1 MTNHDIIP
9 EGAIFG
15 SIKPELFMKHS
26 GLELLQMM
34 ADQKIPGPPIAKLM
48 NFILSEVELG
58 RAVFRGLPNLDHY
71 NPAGT
76 VHGGWPATIMDSA
89 LGCAVQTKLPAGML
103 FTTIEF
109 KINLVRPL
117 FENSGE
123 VVCEGN
129 IVHFG
134 RTIATSEATLKR
146 ADGKLVAH
154 GTCTCAIFKFQ
165 ALKT

>member
-1 MTNHDIIP
+1 MSDNNMIGED
-9 EGAIFG
+9 AIFG
-15 SIKPELFMKHS
+15 SIAPELFLKHS

-34 ADQKIPGPPIAKLM
+34 VEGNVPGPPIAKLM
-48 NFILSEVELG
+48 NFMLSEVGPG
-58 RAVFRGLPNLDHY
+58 RAVFRGGPTLDHY

-76 VHGGWPATIMDSA
+76 VHGGWAATILDSA
-89 LGCAVQTKLPAGML
+89 LGCAVQTKLPKGL
-103 FTTIEF
+103 VFTTIEF

-129 IVHFG
+129 VVHFG

-146 ADGKLVAH
+146 AGGKLVAH
-154 GTCTCAIFKFQ
+154 GTATCAIFQ
-165 ALKT
+165 AQG

>member
-1 MTNHDIIP
+1 MSGNMIP
-9 EGAIFG
+9 EDAVFG
-15 SIKPELFMKHS
+15 SIEPELFSKHS

-34 ADQKIPGPPIAKLM
+34 AGMKIPGPPIAKLM
-48 NFILSEVELG
+48 NFILSEVGPG
-58 RAVFRGLPNLDHY
+58 RAVFCGSPTLDHY

-76 VHGGWPATIMDSA
+76 VHGGWAATILDSA
-89 LGCAVQTKLPAGML
+89 LGCAVQTKLPKGMV

-123 VVCEGN
+123 LVCEGN
-129 IVHFG
+129 VVHFG

-154 GTCTCAIFKFQ
+154 GTSTCAIFK
-165 ALKT
+165 APTVA

>member
-1 MTNHDIIP
+1 MTGKNIIP
-9 EGAIFG
+9 EGTVFG
-15 SIKPELFMKHS
+15 SIEPKLFLQHS
-26 GLELLQMM
+26 GLELLEMM
-34 ADQKIPGPPIAKLM
+34 AAGKIPGPPIAKLL
-48 NFILSEVELG
+48 NFILSEVDLG
-58 RAVFRGLPNLDHY
+58 RAVFRGIPTLDHY

-76 VHGGWPATIMDSA
+76 VHGGWPATLLDSA
-89 LGCAVQTKLPAGML
+89 LGCAVQTKLPRGMM

-123 VVCEGN
+123 VVCEGKV
-129 IVHFG
+129 VHFG

-154 GTCTCAIFKFQ
+154 GTSTCAIFK
-165 ALKT
+165 APS